1 MKITMIYIIII
12 GILFFNSTFKKYNAY
27 LTIVIGNIIYGV
39 IVILSTVRVM
49 INLKSL
55 RPCQHYLP
63 SHFLHQTLRG
73 LLHAL
78 IFLSDDL
85 FLLHNNFVFSDSYHL
100 QQVFFR

>member
-49 INLKSL
+49 VNLKIL
-55 RPCQHYLP
+55 RPCQHHLP
-63 SHFLHQTLRG
+63 SHFFHQTLRG

-85 FLLHNNFVFSDSYHL
+85 FLLHNDFVFSDSYHL